1 MLQNDILLLM
11 HFHSIYVHSFI
22 MADHTILLQNERLS
36 SQGVNFINVLQA
48 AFAFADPECVKKRL
62 AASLSPFHFWDLHT

>member
-22 MADHTILLQNERLS
+22 IADHNILLQNERLS

-48 AFAFADPECVKKRL
+48 AFAFADPECVKKTGGLTVFLR
-62 AASLSPFHFWDLHT
+62 FWDRHA